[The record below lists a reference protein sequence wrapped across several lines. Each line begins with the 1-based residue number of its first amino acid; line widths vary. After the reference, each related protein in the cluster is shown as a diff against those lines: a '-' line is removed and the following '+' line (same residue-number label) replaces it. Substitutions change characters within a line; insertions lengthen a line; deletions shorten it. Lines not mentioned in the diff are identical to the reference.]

1 MRSLALLLAL
11 LVPAAAP
18 AEALAGAA
26 APEAGTV
33 TLPLA
38 QLQALEAAAR
48 TAEHPAPAAPPV
60 RATVNRLE
68 ISGRLLDA
76 GLDASAQVEV
86 TVVGDGWV
94 TVPLFDV
101 RPGTQ
106 LASLPTVEGGLV
118 AVVDHRLCLVAEK
131 GGAYAFSLRWLE
143 RPAVAGRARRL
154 ALRLP
159 AGSPAVLKLQHDE
172 SLFRLASEPLRDDG
186 AGAVVYP
193 VDGRLELAWEQLPRV
208 QARSRETARP
218 PVEPVITEGHASVV
232 ATLDG
237 RRITRVLYRLR
248 FEGEKAFAVTLPA
261 GQAVERVFLNGAAR
275 PFTRAGDVLSLPVR
289 SARAGDQTATVE
301 LVTSEA
307 RSGYPLSG
315 TLSFTLPQPQWG
327 LNDLFVT
334 LHLPSVFEY
343 RWSGGSLAAVDEAP
357 AVAYAWEIPTPGRTV
372 ALHQQLV
379 SSFASVQVAYT
390 VDLASSYYR

>member
-1 MRSLALLLAL
+1 
-11 LVPAAAP
+11 
-18 AEALAGAA
+18 
-26 APEAGTV
+26 
-33 TLPLA
+33 
-38 QLQALEAAAR
+38 
-48 TAEHPAPAAPPV
+48 
-60 RATVNRLE
+60 VNRLE

-357 AVAYAWEIPTPGRTV
+357 SVAYAWEIPTPGRTV